1 MDSDEVTMA
10 LLWSLYGVEWLLTSL
25 SYTEKTLHIERFN
38 TDLALQ
44 FFTIILKKALQLYT
58 PTLYCT
64 IRARKNLNT
73 GTKSID
79 SQAFFLSLI

>member
-44 FFTIILKKALQLYT
+44 FFTIILKNLYSFIHLLCIVQLGQEK
-58 PTLYCT
+58 
-64 IRARKNLNT
+64 I
-73 GTKSID
+73 
-79 SQAFFLSLI
+79 